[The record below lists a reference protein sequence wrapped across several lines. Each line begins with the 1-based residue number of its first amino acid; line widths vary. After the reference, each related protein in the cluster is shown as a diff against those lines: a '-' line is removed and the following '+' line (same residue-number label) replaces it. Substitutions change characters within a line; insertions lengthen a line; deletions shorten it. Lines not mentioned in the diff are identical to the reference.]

1 MDAQTKVYEL
11 RAIEKELMALEER
24 QAQLVRRRAHAAR
37 ACGAACSGSAFRL
50 GQAGAIHGARGRA
63 QAGMPGSACLPLQG
77 AVRPAGPAGRALT
90 RSLSAE

>member
-24 QAQLVRRRAHAAR
+24 QAQFVRRRRMLPVLAGLRVPAKP
-37 ACGAACSGSAFRL
+37 FRL
-50 GQAGAIHGARGRA
+50 DQAGAIHGARGRA